1 MRLEERVQLV
11 EIAAIEL
18 QGLGELPNLFGPHEP
33 VVRAADEECVEL
45 CSGNSLI
52 GH

>member
-33 VVRAADEECVEL
+33 VVRATDEECVEL

-52 GH
+52 CH